1 MTEAGLRIFKK
12 KKKRT
17 RKCLFEK
24 APKKNCKCADETSER
39 ERMRERMKEARESI
53 EGKTYKREREG
64 EGERE
69 KEHCNI
75 THNCLKKKKKANEII
90 NTISAF

>member
-69 KEHCNI
+69 SLTERKSGRGDRGVER
-75 THNCLKKKKKANEII
+75 
-90 NTISAF
+90 FGVQ

>member
-39 ERMRERMKEARESI
+39 ERTRERMKETRESI
-53 EGKTYKREREG
+53 EGKTYKRERER
-64 EGERE
+64 ERE
-69 KEHCNI
+69 SLTERKSGRGDRGVER
-75 THNCLKKKKKANEII
+75 
-90 NTISAF
+90 FGVQ

>member
-24 APKKNCKCADETSER
+24 APKKIVSADETSER

-53 EGKTYKREREG
+53 EGKTYKREREK
-64 EGERE
+64 ER
-69 KEHCNI
+69 I
-75 THNCLKKKKKANEII
+75 
-90 NTISAF
+90 